1 MESKK
6 LGKATVILLVWSVM
20 VACMAIIAFSG
31 KGGTG
36 KTTLAALTVKYF
48 TEKDEVTLAF
58 DMDPDAHLYKLL
70 GISLAKTI
78 GNVVDHIHKEKK
90 LELEPKKPVDVSDI
104 EYFYSRVMSDV
115 LVEGEKTDLLT
126 LGKPSSDIDC
136 YCPVFYWAEHAVS
149 KILKSYKMPY
159 AHIVI
164 DCDPGTEIFP
174 RKILDKIADESGI
187 DHVFTV
193 LDGSRMSLD
202 TAQEIMKEISK
213 KHSKFG
219 KVYGICNR
227 VDDSKSQRL
236 IKDVAQ
242 THYNLEVIGF
252 IPTDQEVIRRSLV
265 NQSMLDITDSSAFK
279 SMREALKSLHI

>member
-1 MESKK
+1 M
-6 LGKATVILLVWSVM
+6 T
-20 VACMAIIAFSG
+20 IIAFSG

-36 KTTLAALTVKYF
+36 KTTLAALSVKYF
-48 TEKDEVTLAF
+48 TEKDDVTLAF
-58 DMDPDAHLYKLL
+58 DMDPDAHLNKLL
-70 GISLAKTI
+70 GLPLAKTI

-149 KILKSYKMPY
+149 KILKSYKRPY
-159 AHIVI
+159 THIVT

-174 RKILDKIADESGI
+174 RKILDRIADESGI
-187 DHVFTV
+187 DYIFTV

-202 TAQEIMKEISK
+202 TAKDIVNEINK

-227 VDDSKSQRL
+227 VDDLKSQQL
-236 IKDVAQ
+236 IKEVAL
-242 THYNLEVIGF
+242 TSYDLEVIGF
-252 IPTDQEVIRRSLV
+252 IPTDQEIVRRSLM
-265 NQSMLDITDSSAFK
+265 NQSMLGLTGSSAFE
-279 SMREALKSLHI
+279 SMKKALESLHI

>member
-1 MESKK
+1 
-6 LGKATVILLVWSVM
+6 
-20 VACMAIIAFSG
+20 
-31 KGGTG
+31 
-36 KTTLAALTVKYF
+36 
-48 TEKDEVTLAF
+48 
-58 DMDPDAHLYKLL
+58 MDPDAHLYKLL
-70 GISLAKTI
+70 GLPLTKTI
-78 GNVVDHIHKEKK
+78 GHVVDHIHKEKK
-90 LELEPKKPVDVSDI
+90 LELEPKKPVDVSDV

-126 LGKPSSDIDC
+126 LGKPSGDIDC

-174 RKILDKIADESGI
+174 RKILDRIADESGI
-187 DHVFTV
+187 DYIFTV

-202 TAQEIMKEISK
+202 TACEIMKEITK

-227 VDDSKSQRL
+227 VDDSKSRQL
-236 IKDVAQ
+236 IKEVAQ
-242 THYNLEVIGF
+242 TEYNLEVIGF
-252 IPTDQEVIRRSLV
+252 IPTDKEIVHRSLM
-265 NQSMLDITDSSAFK
+265 NQSILDITGSSAFE
-279 SMREALKSLHI
+279 SMKKALKTLYV

>member
-1 MESKK
+1 M
-6 LGKATVILLVWSVM
+6 T
-20 VACMAIIAFSG
+20 IIAFSG

-48 TEKDEVTLAF
+48 AERNEVTLAF

-70 GISLAKTI
+70 GIPITKTV
-78 GNVVDHIHKEKK
+78 GHVVDHIHKEKK

-104 EYFYSRVMSDV
+104 EYFYSKVMSDV
-115 LVEGEKTDLLT
+115 LVEGEKADLLT
-126 LGKPSSDIDC
+126 LGKPSTDIDC

-174 RKILDKIADESGI
+174 RKILDTIAEATGI
-187 DHVFTV
+187 DYIFTV
-193 LDGSRMSLD
+193 LDSSRMSLD
-202 TAQEIMKEISK
+202 TASEIMREINRK
-213 KHSKFG
+213 QLKFG

-227 VDDSKSQRL
+227 VDNPESQKL
-236 IKDVAQ
+236 IKEVAKTQ
-242 THYNLEVIGF
+242 YNLEIVGF
-252 IPTDQEVIRRSLV
+252 VPTDQQIAKSSLT
-265 NQSMLDITDSSAFK
+265 NQSILNLAESSAFESLK
-279 SMREALKSLHI
+279 EALNSLNI

>member
-1 MESKK
+1 
-6 LGKATVILLVWSVM
+6 
-20 VACMAIIAFSG
+20 MAIIAFSG

-48 TEKDEVTLAF
+48 AERDEVTLAF

-70 GISLAKTI
+70 GLPLTKTI
-78 GNVVDHIHKEKK
+78 GHVVDHIHKEKK
-90 LELEPKKPVDVSDI
+90 LELEPKKPVDVSDV

-174 RKILDKIADESGI
+174 RKILDRIADESGI
-187 DHVFTV
+187 DYIFTV

-202 TAQEIMKEISK
+202 TACEIMKEINK

-227 VDDSKSQRL
+227 VDDSKSQQL
-236 IKDVAQ
+236 IKEVAQ
-242 THYNLEVIGF
+242 TQYNLEVIGF
-252 IPTDQEVIRRSLV
+252 IPTDKEIVHRSLM
-265 NQSMLDITDSSAFK
+265 NQSILGMTGSPAFE
-279 SMREALKSLHI
+279 SMREALESLHV

>member
-1 MESKK
+1 M
-6 LGKATVILLVWSVM
+6 T
-20 VACMAIIAFSG
+20 IIAFSG

-36 KTTLAALTVKYF
+36 KTTLAALSVKYF
-48 TEKDEVTLAF
+48 TEKNEVTLAF

-70 GISLAKTI
+70 GLPLAKTI

-90 LELEPKKPVDVSDI
+90 LELEPKKPVEVSDI

-136 YCPVFYWAEHAVS
+136 YCPVFYWAEQAVS
-149 KILKSYKMPY
+149 RILKSYKMPY

-174 RKILDKIADESGI
+174 RKILDRITDESGI
-187 DHVFTV
+187 DYIFTV

-202 TAQEIMKEISK
+202 TAHDIAKEINK

-219 KVYGICNR
+219 KIYGICNR
-227 VDDSKSQRL
+227 VDDSKSQQL
-236 IKDVAQ
+236 IKEVAKTQ
-242 THYNLEVIGF
+242 YDLDVIGF
-252 IPTDQEVIRRSLV
+252 IPTDQEVVRRSLV
-265 NQSMLDITDSSAFK
+265 NESMVDIASSSAFK
-279 SMREALKSLHI
+279 SIEEALESLHV

>member
-1 MESKK
+1 M
-6 LGKATVILLVWSVM
+6 T
-20 VACMAIIAFSG
+20 IIAFSG

-48 TEKDEVTLAF
+48 SERDEVTLAF

-70 GISLAKTI
+70 GLSVTKTI
-78 GNVVDHIHKEKK
+78 GHVVDHIHKEKK
-90 LELEPKKPVDVSDI
+90 LELEPKKPVDVSDV
-104 EYFYSRVMSDV
+104 EYFYSKVMSDV
-115 LVEGEKTDLLT
+115 LVEGEKIDLLT

-174 RKILDKIADESGI
+174 RKILDTIADATGI
-187 DHVFTV
+187 DYIFTV

-202 TAQEIMKEISK
+202 TASEIMKEIGK
-213 KHSKFG
+213 KQSKFG

-227 VDDSKSQRL
+227 VDNAESQQL
-236 IKDVAQ
+236 IKEVAKAQ
-242 THYNLEVIGF
+242 YSLEIVGF
-252 IPTDQEVIRRSLV
+252 VPTDQQIIKSSLT
-265 NQSMLDITDSSAFK
+265 NQSILNITGSQAYESL
-279 SMREALKSLHI
+279 REALKSLHI

>member
-1 MESKK
+1 MNT
-6 LGKATVILLVWSVM
+6 AILLVLSVV
-20 VACMAIIAFSG
+20 VACMTIIAFSG

-48 TEKDEVTLAF
+48 SERDEVTLAF

-70 GISLAKTI
+70 GLPITKTI
-78 GNVVDHIHKEKK
+78 GHVVDHIHKEKK

-104 EYFYSRVMSDV
+104 EYFYSKVMSDV

-159 AHIVI
+159 AHIII

-174 RKILDKIADESGI
+174 RKILDTIADATGI
-187 DHVFTV
+187 DYIFTV

-202 TAQEIMKEISK
+202 TASEIMKEIGK
-213 KHSKFG
+213 KRSKFG

-227 VDDSKSQRL
+227 VDNAESQQL
-236 IKDVAQ
+236 IRKVAKAQ
-242 THYNLEVIGF
+242 YNLEIVGF
-252 IPTDQEVIRRSLV
+252 VPTDPQIIKSSLT
-265 NQSMLDITDSSAFK
+265 NQSILNITGSQAYESL
-279 SMREALKSLHI
+279 REALKSLNI

>member
-1 MESKK
+1 
-6 LGKATVILLVWSVM
+6 
-20 VACMAIIAFSG
+20 MAIIAFSG

-36 KTTLAALTVKYF
+36 KTTLAALSVKYF

-78 GNVVDHIHKEKK
+78 GQVVDHIHKEKK

-115 LVEGEKTDLLT
+115 LVEEEKTDLLT

-159 AHIVI
+159 KHIVI

-174 RKILDKIADESGI
+174 RKILDRIANESGI

-202 TAQEIMKEISK
+202 TAHDIVKEINK

-219 KVYGICNR
+219 RAYGICNR
-227 VDDSKSQRL
+227 VDDPKVQQL
-236 IKDVAQ
+236 IKEVARMNYELQ
-242 THYNLEVIGF
+242 VIGF
-252 IPTDQEVIRRSLV
+252 IPTDKEIASRSLM
-265 NQSMLDITDSSAFK
+265 NRSIMDMTRSSAFE
-279 SMREALKSLHI
+279 SMGDALKSLHM

>member
-1 MESKK
+1 M
-6 LGKATVILLVWSVM
+6 T
-20 VACMAIIAFSG
+20 IIAFSG

-48 TEKDEVTLAF
+48 AEKDEVTLAF

-70 GISLAKTI
+70 GMLLTKTI
-78 GNVVDHIHKEKK
+78 GHVVDHIHKEKK
-90 LELEPKKPVDVSDI
+90 LELEPKKPVDVSDV
-104 EYFYSRVMSDV
+104 EYFYSKVMSDV

-126 LGKPSSDIDC
+126 FGKPSSDIDC
-136 YCPVFYWAEHAVS
+136 YCPVFYWAEHAIS

-174 RKILDKIADESGI
+174 RKILDRIANDSGI
-187 DHVFTV
+187 DYIFTV

-202 TAQEIMKEISK
+202 TAREIMKEISK

-227 VDDSKSQRL
+227 VDDSKSQQL
-236 IKDVAQ
+236 IREVAQ
-242 THYNLEVIGF
+242 TQYSLEVIGF
-252 IPTDQEVIRRSLV
+252 IPTDQEIARRSLM
-265 NQSMLDITDSSAFK
+265 NQSILNITNSSAFE
-279 SMREALKSLHI
+279 SMKEALNSLHI